1 MKESY
6 WESMKNKCY
15 NITEQSKK
23 RKRKGEPSHGP
34 DEVSKGTGSALSKCR
49 SCFNRDHQS
58 SGNLASSQRNRAL
71 CF

>member
-6 WESMKNKCY
+6 WESMKN
-15 NITEQSKK
+15 NAIILQNNKK
-23 RKRKGEPSHGP
+23 SVNERGASHGP